1 MLLLLK
7 DYTQQIFC
15 IYNNKRPITFILL
28 KFIPFI
34 SQNFSKKYSF
44 IRFILYRF
52 LSVSLPIEFQEL
64 CQIPLRRQNWK
75 SSVSVSQEPS
85 LLLFYTAYHAVYGF
99 QCRYIFY
106 NRIRCQLRLQ
116 LLPDQL
122 LYVQN
127 KSRFRKRRSFLYLP
141 SDQLFHAVYHTESL
155 YRHRSP
161 RKSSPDPGMGNHFPR
176 QFLAH
181 ALDTSLG
188 SLPFASAQTTGRKK
202 HRNIINIREE
212 NLQNTYLNPDF
223 PVYSTFLSPPFSSQ
237 TKASSGTAS
246 IERKIEFHGT
256 LITM

>member
-1 MLLLLK
+1 M
-7 DYTQQIFC
+7 
-15 IYNNKRPITFILL
+15 
-28 KFIPFI
+28 
-34 SQNFSKKYSF
+34 
-44 IRFILYRF
+44 
-52 LSVSLPIEFQEL
+52 
-64 CQIPLRRQNWK
+64 
-75 SSVSVSQEPS
+75 PS
-85 LLLFYTAYHAVYGF
+85 
-99 QCRYIFY
+99 
-106 NRIRCQLRLQ
+106 N
-116 LLPDQL
+116 
-122 LYVQN
+122 
-127 KSRFRKRRSFLYLP
+127 
-141 SDQLFHAVYHTESL
+141 QLFHAVYHTESL